1 MLKVYR
7 LYVRDHGF
15 EKVSLFIMV
24 IFYGFQSY
32 RDERMRVGHQEGS
45 LWIAAGVGGQGTG
58 KGGTGVPKLP

>member
-1 MLKVYR
+1 
-7 LYVRDHGF
+7 
-15 EKVSLFIMV
+15 MV